1 MTVAVTEERTGTG
14 GCESKSAA
22 LRVRTK
28 QSCEVGT
35 VCVPSETLC
44 NSPMGTQHGK
54 GRPDPR
60 LTEKSVDGRKGN
72 MVVYVIDKCGRP
84 LMPTART
91 AWVAYALKHGEAK
104 VVRREPFTIQ
114 LLRDSTHH
122 LQAVTLGVDAGS
134 RHVGLCA
141 TTETKELYSAQVELR
156 DDVSELLT
164 ARREFRRAR
173 RGRRHNWYRPARW
186 ANRANGEGNAAL
198 PPSVRHKADSHIR
211 AVRFV
216 CGILPVRK
224 IVVEIGKFDSQ
235 KLKNP
240 DIEGEQY
247 QQGTLAGW
255 ENLKA
260 YAKWRDGGKC
270 RVCGKSPRTD
280 ANVRLEV
287 HHIIRRADGGTDVPE
302 NVVTLCEECH
312 KAHHTGERK
321 LKFRRPPMHKG
332 EAHMNAMRKQI
343 EAIFILVYGC
353 EMPVQFTYGYKTAME
368 RRGHGIEKS
377 HANDAYCI
385 AGNFCAERN
394 EYNRYLHRFVRRH
407 NRSLHKVT
415 ILKGGYRKANQAPK
429 YVFGFRLFDMVSYKG
444 IPCFVFARR
453 SSGGFDIRTLG
464 GQKISAWVSYKR
476 LKPLAKSTTMLTER
490 RMRDSSQH

>member
-22 LRVRTK
+22 LRVRIK

-72 MVVYVIDKCGRP
+72 MVVYVIDRCGSP
-84 LMPTART
+84 LMPTERCG
-91 AWVAYALKHGEAK
+91 WVAYALKHGEAK
-104 VVRREPFTIQ
+104 VVRCEPFTIQ

-134 RHVGLCA
+134 RHIGLSA
-141 TTETKELYSAQVELR
+141 TTEKKELYSAQVELR

-164 ARREFRRAR
+164 SRREFRRGR

-186 ANRANGEGNAAL
+186 ANRANEERNKAL
-198 PPSVRHKADSHIR
+198 PPSIMHKADAHFR
-211 AVRFV
+211 AVQFV
-216 CGILPVRK
+216 YKLLPISK
-224 IVVEIGKFDSQ
+224 IRVELGKFDSQ

-240 DIEGEQY
+240 DIEGKQY

-260 YAKWRDGGKC
+260 YAKYRDGYKC
-270 RVCGKSPRTD
+270 RACGKSKHED
-280 ANVRLEV
+280 GVKLEV
-287 HHIIRRADGGTDVPE
+287 HHVIRRADGGTDVPE

-332 EAHMNAMRKQI
+332 DAHMNAMRKQI
-343 EAIFILVYGC
+343 EAIFILVCGC
-353 EMPVQFTYGYKTAME
+353 EMPVQFTYGYKTAMA
-368 RRGHGIEKS
+368 RREHGIEKS
-377 HANDAYCI
+377 HDSDAYCI
-385 AGNFCAERN
+385 SGNFKAERN
-394 EYNRYLHRFVRRH
+394 GCNRYLHKFVRRH
-407 NRSLHKVT
+407 NRQLHKTT

-444 IPCFVFARR
+444 IPCFVFGRR
-453 SSGGFDIRTLG
+453 SSGSFDIRTLG
-464 GQKISAWVSYKR
+464 GQKISASVSYRR
-476 LKPLAKSTTMLTER
+476 LKPLVKSTTMLTER
-490 RMRDSSQH
+490 RMRDSSQP